1 MFHRKGFVSC
11 YNATFV
17 YWKWPLKLYRL
28 QLVLALMASFTAN
41 LAVGLSTC
49 YGNVLPYVMSY
60 IRVFSQSTDA
70 RLTDGVYAFVV
81 QCVGYT
87 GFILLGGA
95 TVRFV
100 GPRILCI
107 LGGCLFVC
115 GLCLTYFAVNVSYD
129 AFLITYGVIVG
140 SGTGLVL
147 IASISCALSWL
158 PQRRGIALGISTSGY
173 GSAPLLYNFLITG
186 YVNPHNLAPDYA
198 PYLEHP
204 TERYFLSL
212 HLLMR
217 VQSLFL
223 VLAVVGGSM
232 IAISSVFLVNPHP
245 NYDAKRYKPL
255 DNDNV
260 SETITARKRLEESFA
275 VNGKS
280 FEDCKDFETGGFIEN
295 NYRRKCRNIFISQSH
310 NISPGNKDFTP
321 LQMMATVSF
330 YILCIKSLLVYAI
343 GAFAIT
349 LYKSFALE
357 MVTDNDFY
365 LTFAGALA
373 AVFNIL
379 GRISLG
385 LLEDL
390 IDIYFVLILQSG
402 LVTCLLFTFY
412 ATSVG
417 GEIMFLIWVCALFF
431 CVGGYY
437 SIYPSAV
444 AGRFGNKHASVNYGI
459 VNLFSVVGE
468 LITAVVSQFLIRRIM
483 WYGTFFV
490 FGGISLLDFM
500 LSVIYE
506 KIQLI

>member
-1 MFHRKGFVSC
+1 MFNRKEFVSC

-17 YWKWPLKLYRL
+17 YCKWPPKFYRL
-28 QLVLALMASFTAN
+28 QLVLSLAASFTAN
-41 LAVGLSTC
+41 FAVGLSTC

-60 IRVFSQSTDA
+60 IRLFSQSTDA

-87 GFILLGGA
+87 VFILLGGA
-95 TVRFV
+95 IVRFV

-115 GLCLTYFAVNVSYD
+115 GLCLTYFAVNVSYN
-129 AFLITYGVIVG
+129 AFIVTYGLIVG
-140 SGTGLVL
+140 SGTGFVF
-147 IASISCALSWL
+147 IASISCALNWL

-173 GSAPLLYNFLITG
+173 GSGPLLYNFLITG
-186 YVNPHNLAPDYA
+186 YVNPHNLAPDYV

-204 TERYFLSL
+204 TERYFSSL
-212 HLLMR
+212 QLLTR

-223 VLAVVGGSM
+223 VLAVFGGSL

-245 NYDAKRYKPL
+245 NYDVKRYTPL
-255 DNDNV
+255 DNDDV
-260 SETITARKRLEESFA
+260 AETITNKKRLDESFC
-275 VNGKS
+275 NGKLI
-280 FEDCKDFETGGFIEN
+280 DDYKIFETGGFIEN
-295 NYRRKCRNIFISQSH
+295 RKRFRSIFSCQSHKISQE
-310 NISPGNKDFTP
+310 NKDFTP
-321 LQMMATVSF
+321 LQMMATASF

-343 GAFAIT
+343 GAFTVT

-357 MVTDNDFY
+357 IVSDNDFY
-365 LTFAGALA
+365 ITFAGTLA
-373 AVFNIL
+373 AVFNII

-390 IDIYFVLILQSG
+390 IDNYFVLVLQSA

-417 GEIMFLIWVCALFF
+417 GEIMFLIWLCALFF
-431 CVGGYY
+431 FVGGYY

-444 AGRFGNKHASVNYGI
+444 AGRFGTKHASVNYGI
-459 VNLFSVVGE
+459 VNSLSVVGE
-468 LITAVVSQFLIRRIM
+468 LTTAVVSQFLLRRIM

-490 FGGISLLDFM
+490 FGGISLLDFI

-506 KIQLI
+506 KIQVL